1 LAVAELSDVPSR
13 TVAWLPAGMVA
24 AVAARN
30 EAMVSART
38 TDLQNLIR
46 IPLLCVL
53 RAIPACRTNQQL

>member
-1 LAVAELSDVPSR
+1 VAVAELNDEPSR

-30 EAMVSART
+30 EASVSAST

-46 IPLLCVL
+46 IPL
-53 RAIPACRTNQQL
+53 